1 MSNLQSPISLI
12 FLISNLLN
20 ILFSPSHMSDI
31 CNFCLGGNTDI
42 PPFGTASDAKNLLRP
57 CSTCSLVAH
66 HKCIL
71 DWFHSLPSDSLHV
84 FDAES
89 LNDGLDRARS
99 SRQGRSSSPQNGSQ
113 NQPQNQPQNQA
124 PTQGQ
129 AQPQNDVALDP
140 TQGPPRVGIEW
151 TISTSD
157 INQWLSGLSTGVVT
171 DLHPVR
177 GNSGLAVILIAP
189 CPQCKN
195 DIIFTMNRSQVLT
208 MTAVVRTI
216 MSRGLQY
223 SGAMLGLTSAVTGV
237 VSMGYLGL
245 TSCGINML
253 NALVPGQLLVRMLA
267 KPAPAPPLASSWLAL
282 ILLPASPYYA
292 VDGLELAVARGMI
305 DPLKFSRIPLLPV
318 VMYRMRSLSP
328 VECITRP
335 DKDRVTWFQSW
346 FTEAVING
354 YISSLGNHALVRRL
368 WIKAADAATTLV
380 ENPVKFARDAASF
393 LSHPSQLSSRLAVD
407 WWHLDNMISL
417 LVPIRLAYDIFFRL
431 TINMWHFD
439 LVMGTKPRAIGL
451 PEEEIDRIE
460 SIKTDLE
467 QLQSHS
473 TTSHSTT
480 NSNYSNPLAKLK
492 LRVVLTGLKLRA
504 SFKHDYSTALIPQSF
519 TLRCLTTVIWPFVS
533 AKVGKLV
540 YKLLATRM
548 SIPSEKLLFLSN
560 IIGLIVV
567 VFGKDIANYY
577 LGYIKCRQV
586 KNMAVVKVDEKVAQE
601 ANVLDFIPGGW
612 R

>member
-1 MSNLQSPISLI
+1 
-12 FLISNLLN
+12 
-20 ILFSPSHMSDI
+20 MSDI

-42 PPFGTASDAKNLLRP
+42 PPFGTASDAKNLLHP

-89 LNDGLDRARS
+89 LNDGLDRARN

-113 NQPQNQPQNQA
+113 NQPQNQNRDQA
-124 PTQGQ
+124 
-129 AQPQNDVALDP
+129 QNDVVLDP
-140 TQGPPRVGIEW
+140 SRAGIEW

-157 INQWLSGLSTGVVT
+157 INQWLSGLSTGIVT

-267 KPAPAPPLASSWLAL
+267 KPAPAAPLASSWLTL

-354 YISSLGNHALVRRL
+354 YISSLGNHTLIRRL
-368 WIKAADAATTLV
+368 WIKGGDAATTLV
-380 ENPVKFARDAASF
+380 ENPLKFARDAASF
-393 LSHPSQLSSRLAVD
+393 LCHPRQLSSRLDVD

-451 PEEEIDRIE
+451 PEEEVDRIE
-460 SIKTDLE
+460 GIKTDLE
-467 QLQSHS
+467 QLQSQSHS
-473 TTSHSTT
+473 TASPSTT
-480 NSNYSNPLAKLK
+480 NSLSKLK
-492 LRVVLTGLKLRA
+492 LRIVLTGLKLRA

-533 AKVGKLV
+533 AKVGKIV

-586 KNMAVVKVDEKVAQE
+586 KNMAVVKVDEKVIEE
-601 ANVLDFIPGGW
+601 ANVLEFLPGGW